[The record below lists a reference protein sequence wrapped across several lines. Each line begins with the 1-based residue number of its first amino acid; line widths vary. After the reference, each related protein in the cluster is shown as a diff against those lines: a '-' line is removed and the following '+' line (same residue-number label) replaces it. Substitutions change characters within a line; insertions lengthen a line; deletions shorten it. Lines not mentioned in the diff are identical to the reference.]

1 MAEEKKRK
9 IDLKARLGKAGA
21 AAAPTPPPPG
31 TSPVVGAIP
40 VPIPVPSTP
49 SRPPPTPSRPAPAP
63 IPVPG
68 TLVGPPPPFSSST
81 AIDPNNP
88 LAAVAAPYRP
98 PTQQPLPPAAP
109 AQPQRIEVDEAGV
122 QVAASRARKQIGVLA
137 VFLMIAGIGI
147 GYIAGQSSQQGADR
161 TKSSDDAKDLAKSA
175 TAAKAQLQALSDK
188 LEAGYNTLGKDH
200 KFPDTL
206 ASDLAAIHVDFD
218 GTQLAGRRFSG
229 FSTDTMSSL
238 LEFITQVQS
247 LNDRKDAVTSLLTKL
262 KAPITEQLA
271 HAGQQTVS
279 FVVLG
284 DKDPSGNA
292 VAYIAPLVTPI
303 PVTPPQITLPAS
315 LTFINPLAQGNAD
328 APPFKSG
335 DITSNHQ
342 AMYVAPKTFDT
353 VCPNEAAGQSKQL
366 AAQIAGVIHDIKGD
380 AVQQDIVTDA
390 KPGLLDQA
398 TKLIDGLGKVSSK

>member
-21 AAAPTPPPPG
+21 AAAPTPPPG
-31 TSPVVGAIP
+31 TVAAIP
-40 VPIPVPSTP
+40 VPMPVPTSP

-63 IPVPG
+63 VPG
-68 TLVGPPPPFSSST
+68 TLIGPPPPFASSH

-98 PTQQPLPPAAP
+98 PTHAARQPAA

-122 QVAASRARKQIGVLA
+122 QQAASSARKQVGVFA
-137 VFLMIAGIGI
+137 VILMFAGIGI
-147 GYIAGQSSQQGADR
+147 GYVAGESSQQGQDR

-206 ASDLAAIHVDFD
+206 ASDLGAIHVDFD

-229 FSTDTMSSL
+229 FSTDTMSTL

-262 KAPITEQLA
+262 KAPITDQLA

-279 FVVLG
+279 FVVVG
-284 DKDPSGNA
+284 DRDPSGNA

-335 DITSNHQ
+335 DITTNHQ

-380 AVQQDIVTDA
+380 AVQQDVVTDA

-398 TKLIDGLGKVSSK
+398 SKLIDGLGKVSSK

>member
-1 MAEEKKRK
+1 M
-9 IDLKARLGKAGA
+9 
-21 AAAPTPPPPG
+21 
-31 TSPVVGAIP
+31 
-40 VPIPVPSTP
+40 
-49 SRPPPTPSRPAPAP
+49 
-63 IPVPG
+63 
-68 TLVGPPPPFSSST
+68 
-81 AIDPNNP
+81 NP

-98 PTQQPLPPAAP
+98 PTQAARPQPQ
-109 AQPQRIEVDEAGV
+109 QPQRIEVDEAGV
-122 QVAASRARKQIGVLA
+122 QQAASRARKQVGVFA
-137 VFLMIAGIGI
+137 VILMMAGIGI
-147 GYIAGQSSQQGADR
+147 GFIAGQSSQQGADR
-161 TKSSDDAKDLAKSA
+161 TKSGDDAKDLAKSA
-175 TAAKAQLQALSDK
+175 TAAKAQLQTLSDK

-206 ASDLAAIHVDFD
+206 ASDLGAIHVDFD

-229 FSTDTMSSL
+229 FSTDTMSTL

-262 KAPITEQLA
+262 KAPITDQLA

-284 DKDPSGNA
+284 DRDPSGNA

-335 DITSNHQ
+335 DITGNHQ

-353 VCPNEAAGQSKQL
+353 VCPNEASGQSKQL
-366 AAQIAGVIHDIKGD
+366 AAQISGVIHDIKGD

-390 KPGLLDQA
+390 KPGLIDQA
-398 TKLIDGLGKVSSK
+398 SKLIDGLSKVSGK

>member
-21 AAAPTPPPPG
+21 AAAPTPPPG
-31 TSPVVGAIP
+31 TIAAIP
-40 VPIPVPSTP
+40 VPMPVPSSP

-68 TLVGPPPPFSSST
+68 TLIGPPPPFSSST

-88 LAAVAAPYRP
+88 LSAVAAPYRP
-98 PTQQPLPPAAP
+98 PTHAARQPAP
-109 AQPQRIEVDEAGV
+109 AQPQRIEVDETAV
-122 QVAASRARKQIGVLA
+122 LQASSRARKQVGVFALI
-137 VFLMIAGIGI
+137 LMGVGVGVGFIAGG
-147 GYIAGQSSQQGADR
+147 SSQQGDDR
-161 TKSSDDAKDLAKSA
+161 KKSSDDAKDLAKSA
-175 TAAKAQLQALSDK
+175 TAAKAQLQTLSDK

-206 ASDLAAIHVDFD
+206 AADLGAIHVDFD

-229 FSTDTMSSL
+229 FSTDTMSTM

-262 KAPITEQLA
+262 KAPITDQLA

-279 FVVLG
+279 FVVVG
-284 DKDPSGNA
+284 DRDPSGNA

-380 AVQQDIVTDA
+380 AVQQDVVTDA
-390 KPGLLDQA
+390 KPGLIDQA
-398 TKLIDGLGKVSSK
+398 SKLIDGLAKVSSK

>member
-21 AAAPTPPPPG
+21 AAAPTPPPG
-31 TSPVVGAIP
+31 TVAAIP
-40 VPIPVPSTP
+40 VPVPVPVQSSP

-63 IPVPG
+63 VPVPG
-68 TLVGPPPPFSSST
+68 TLIGPPPPFSSST

-98 PTQQPLPPAAP
+98 PTQPARPPVAP
-109 AQPQRIEVDEAGV
+109 PQPQRIEVDETAV
-122 QVAASRARKQIGVLA
+122 LQASSRARKQVGVFAAILMVVGIGV
-137 VFLMIAGIGI
+137 
-147 GYIAGQSSQQGADR
+147 GYIAGESSQQGADR
-161 TKSSDDAKDLAKSA
+161 TKSSDDAKDLAKNV
-175 TAAKAQLQALSDK
+175 TAAKAQLQTLDDK

-262 KAPITEQLA
+262 KGPITDQLA

-279 FVVLG
+279 YVVVG

-292 VAYIAPLVTPI
+292 VAYLAPLVTPI